1 MTAHN
6 AMLGWDIGGAHL
18 KAALV
23 DDEGHALQVI
33 QVACPL
39 WLGLHELNL
48 AVAKVQDKLS
58 HVPAQ
63 HAVTMTG
70 ELADIFPDRESGVRQ
85 IAEVMNDVLH
95 CKPRFFAGKHGLIAA
110 TELPAYLKDI
120 ASANW
125 LASATF
131 VAGKLPQGLFVD
143 IGSTTADLSLVRDGA
158 VLNRGF
164 SDAERMQCE
173 ELVYT
178 GVVRTP
184 LMALAKRI
192 PFAGEWQVVAAEHFA
207 TTADVYRLTAE
218 LNPAED
224 MAETADGAAKTLH
237 DSARRMARMIG
248 RDLADAPHA
257 AWEELAYAFRQAQ
270 LDLLKSAVLRQLS
283 RHQLASDAP
292 LIGAGAGSFL
302 VATLA
307 AQLGRPFIDIGSL
320 IRGYNAHSQRWAS
333 VCLPAYA
340 VACLLNDNAG

>member
-1 MTAHN
+1 MTAHD

-23 DDEGHALQVI
+23 DTDGHALQVI

-48 AVAKVQDKLS
+48 AIAKVQDKLS
-58 HVPAQ
+58 HVPAR

-95 CKPRFFAGKHGLIAA
+95 CTPRFFAGRHGLIE
-110 TELPAYLKDI
+110 TCDVPAHLKAI

-125 LASATF
+125 LASAKF
-131 VAGKLPQGLFVD
+131 VAGRLSQGLFID
-143 IGSTTADLSLVRDGA
+143 LGSTTADLSLVSEGA
-158 VLNRGF
+158 VHNRGF
-164 SDAERMQCE
+164 SDAERMQYE

-184 LMALAKRI
+184 LMALARRM
-192 PFAGEWQVVAAEHFA
+192 PFAGEWQMVAAEHFA
-207 TTADVYRLTAE
+207 TTADIYRLTAE
-218 LNPAED
+218 LSPAED

-237 DSARRMARMIG
+237 DSARRLARMIG
-248 RDLADAPHA
+248 RDLGDAPQA
-257 AWEELAYAFRQAQ
+257 AWQELACAFRQAQ
-270 LDLLKSAVLRQLS
+270 LDLLKSAALRQLS
-283 RHQLASDAP
+283 RHHIAADAP
-292 LIGAGAGSFL
+292 IIGAGAGSFL
-302 VATLA
+302 VAALA

-320 IRGYNAHSQRWAS
+320 ISGYNAHSQRWAS

-340 VACLLNDNAG
+340 VACMLNEHAD